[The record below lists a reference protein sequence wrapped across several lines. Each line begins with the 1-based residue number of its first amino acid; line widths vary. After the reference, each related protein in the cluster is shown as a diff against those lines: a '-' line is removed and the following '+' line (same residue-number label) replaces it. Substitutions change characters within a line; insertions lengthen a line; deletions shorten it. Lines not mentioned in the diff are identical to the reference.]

1 MKINSIMISVLAALF
16 LVTGFAFAD
25 NSTSDK
31 IEIKMYNL
39 RGQVVSVFEDSV
51 EKLIQR
57 GYLTGESVTPKGTS
71 SGGYEQKEAPTLFD
85 NQRKNDAVILVNE
98 ALPYEKSSFL
108 GRSEMD
114 FIELYRPAVQLSP
127 DEIQRF
133 PALLQAI
140 DNIGKSNLNKIQGFS
155 AINATE
161 KNELKRILMER
172 AFEKTGREGESTRAI
187 IYNGQEYHIDI
198 DLFTEEWDYTQISIE
213 SFDPTSYRNKTFFDL
228 SGFVTLHDED
238 LEKMPK
244 LKEALLE
251 SKDVPIS
258 TPEHLEYQSHLDR
271 LFEQKYSKH
280 DVLLSQNI
288 IQYNDEIYVL
298 DFMLDVVKYDANC
311 KPGDVS
317 CYFQ

>member
-1 MKINSIMISVLAALF
+1 MKINSIMISVLVALF
-16 LVTGFAFAD
+16 LVTGFAFAE

-51 EKLIQR
+51 ENLIQR
-57 GYLTGESVTPKGTS
+57 GYLTGESVTPKETS
-71 SGGYEQKEAPTLFD
+71 SGGYEQKEVPTLFD

-108 GRSEMD
+108 GRSEID

-161 KNELKRILMER
+161 KDELKRILM
-172 AFEKTGREGESTRAI
+172 AKVSEKTGRVGFGDSTNAI
-187 IYNGQEYHIDI
+187 IYNGQEYHIEI
-198 DLFTEEWDYTQISIE
+198 NRFSETWDYPLISASPLDTKMDKNI
-213 SFDPTSYRNKTFFDL
+213 FDFT
-228 SGFVTLHDED
+228 GFVILHED
-238 LEKMPK
+238 DLQKMPK

-251 SKDVPIS
+251 NAKIPIS
-258 TPEHLEYQSHLDR
+258 PSEHMEYQSYLDMM
-271 LFEQKYSKH
+271 FEQKYSAH
-280 DVLLSQNI
+280 DVLLSDNI
-288 IQYNDEIYVL
+288 IQYNDEIYIL
-298 DFMLDVVKYDANC
+298 DFMLDIVKFDANC
-311 KPGDVS
+311 TPGIDFCNS
-317 CYFQ
+317 H